1 MKRRPRNSKLIAE
14 INIAPFTDVILVL
27 LIVFIVTTPLIY
39 RSSIKIALP
48 RVSNNQQPLET
59 KDINVSITSTGDIY
73 LNNEKFN
80 LKLDLDVF
88 KFKLKHMMKSYNDP
102 AIIIN
107 GDRNVKYDY
116 VVQVID
122 AATAS
127 ASILTTAACGFD
139 DASSRSGGG
148 PTSGR

>member
-1 MKRRPRNSKLIAE
+1 MKRRPRNSKLIAD

-27 LIVFIVTTPLIY
+27 LIVFMVTTPIIY

-48 RVSNNQQPLET
+48 QVSNNQQVVESR
-59 KDINVSITSTGDIY
+59 DINVSITSNGDVFLDNQKY
-73 LNNEKFN
+73 N
-80 LKLDLDVF
+80 LKWDLDLF
-88 KFKLKHMMKSYNDP
+88 KFKLKHLMKKLNDP

-122 AATAS
+122 TAS
-127 ASILTTAACGFD
+127 KIGIKHLVLATEFK
-139 DASSRSGGG
+139 R
-148 PTSGR
+148 

>member
-1 MKRRPRNSKLIAE
+1 MIRRPRNSKLIAE

-27 LIVFIVTTPLIY
+27 LIIFMVTTPLIY

-48 RVSNNQQPLET
+48 QVSENQQPLET
-59 KDINVSITSTGDIY
+59 KDINVMVSATGEVY
-73 LNNEKFN
+73 LENQKYN
-80 LKLDLDVF
+80 LKLDRDLLRF
-88 KFKLKHMMKSYNDP
+88 KMRGLAKSYKNS

-122 AATAS
+122 AASKAGIKHLVLATE
-127 ASILTTAACGFD
+127 FK
-139 DASSRSGGG
+139 R
-148 PTSGR
+148 

>member
-1 MKRRPRNSKLIAE
+1 MRRRERNSKLIAE

-27 LIVFIVTTPLIY
+27 LIVFMVTTPLIY

-48 RVSNNQQPLET
+48 KVSHNQQPLESR
-59 KDINVSITSTGDIY
+59 DINVSVTSSGEVFLD
-73 LNNEKFN
+73 NEKFN
-80 LKLDLDVF
+80 LKLDLDIF
-88 KFKLKHMMKSYNDP
+88 KFKLAHIMKTYHDP

-122 AATAS
+122 AASKAGIKHLVLATE
-127 ASILTTAACGFD
+127 FK
-139 DASSRSGGG
+139 R
-148 PTSGR
+148 

>member
-1 MKRRPRNSKLIAE
+1 MRRRQRNSKLIAE

-27 LIVFIVTTPLIY
+27 LIVFMVTTPLIY

-48 RVSNNQQPLET
+48 QVSNNQQPLESR
-59 KDINVSITSTGDIY
+59 DINVSITSLGEVY
-73 LNNEKFN
+73 LDKERFN
-80 LKLDLDVF
+80 LKMDLDLF
-88 KFKLKHMMKSYNDP
+88 KFRLKHLMKAYNDP

-122 AATAS
+122 AA
-127 ASILTTAACGFD
+127 
-139 DASSRSGGG
+139 SRVGIKHLVLA
-148 PTSGR
+148 TEFKR

>member
-1 MKRRPRNSKLIAE
+1 MRRRQRNTRLIAD

-27 LIVFIVTTPLIY
+27 LIIFMVTTPLIY

-48 RVSNNQQPLET
+48 QVSNNQQPLQT
-59 KDINVSITSTGDIY
+59 KDINVSITPLGEVFLD
-73 LNNEKFN
+73 NERYN
-80 LKLDLDVF
+80 LKLDLDIF
-88 KFKLKHMMKSYNDP
+88 KFKLKHLMKTYRDP

-122 AATAS
+122 AASKVGIKHLVLATE
-127 ASILTTAACGFD
+127 FK
-139 DASSRSGGG
+139 R
-148 PTSGR
+148 

>member
-1 MKRRPRNSKLIAE
+1 MRRRQRNSKLMAE

-27 LIVFIVTTPLIY
+27 LIVFMVTTPLIY

-48 RVSNNQQPLET
+48 RVSHNQQLLESR
-59 KDINVSITSTGDIY
+59 DINVSITSVGEIY
-73 LNNEKFN
+73 LDNERYN
-80 LKLDLDVF
+80 LKLDFDIF
-88 KFKLKHMMKSYNDP
+88 KFKLKQIMKTTNDP

-122 AATAS
+122 AASKAGIKHLVLATE
-127 ASILTTAACGFD
+127 FK
-139 DASSRSGGG
+139 R
-148 PTSGR
+148 

>member
-1 MKRRPRNSKLIAE
+1 MRQRHQKSKLISE

-27 LIVFIVTTPLIY
+27 LIVFMVTTPLIY

-48 RVSNNQQPLET
+48 QVSNNQQTLES
-59 KDINVSITSTGDIY
+59 KDINVNITAGGEVFMA
-73 LNNEKFN
+73 NERYN

-88 KFKLKHMMKSYNDP
+88 KFKLKHIMKTYSDP
-102 AIIIN
+102 AIIIY

-122 AATAS
+122 AASKVGIKHLVLATE
-127 ASILTTAACGFD
+127 IK
-139 DASSRSGGG
+139 R
-148 PTSGR
+148 

>member
-1 MKRRPRNSKLIAE
+1 MKRRVRNSKLIAE

-27 LIVFIVTTPLIY
+27 LIVFMVTTPLIY

-48 RVSNNQQPLET
+48 QVSNNQQIVESH
-59 KDINVSITSTGDIY
+59 DINVSITSTGEVY
-73 LNNEKFN
+73 LDGEKYN
-80 LKLDLDVF
+80 LKLDLDVL
-88 KFKLKHMMKSYNDP
+88 KFKTYNDP

-122 AATAS
+122 AASKVGIKHLVLATE
-127 ASILTTAACGFD
+127 FK
-139 DASSRSGGG
+139 R
-148 PTSGR
+148 

>member
-1 MKRRPRNSKLIAE
+1 LIAE

-27 LIVFIVTTPLIY
+27 LIVFMVTTPMIL

-48 RVSNNQQPLET
+48 KVSNNQQSVET
-59 KDINVSITSTGDIY
+59 KDINVSITSGGEVY
-73 LNNEKFN
+73 LENERYN

-88 KFKLKHMMKSYNDP
+88 KFKLKKLMKSYNDP

-122 AATAS
+122 AASKVGIKHLVLATE
-127 ASILTTAACGFD
+127 FK
-139 DASSRSGGG
+139 R
-148 PTSGR
+148 

>member
-1 MKRRPRNSKLIAE
+1 MAD

-27 LIVFIVTTPLIY
+27 LIIFMVTTPLIF

-48 RVSNNQQPLET
+48 QISNNQQALES
-59 KDINVSITSTGDIY
+59 KDINVSITSSGDVY
-73 LNNEKFN
+73 LNNERYN

-88 KFKLKHMMKSYNDP
+88 KFKLKQIMRKYDDP

-122 AATAS
+122 AASKVGIKHLVLATE
-127 ASILTTAACGFD
+127 FKH
-139 DASSRSGGG
+139 
-148 PTSGR
+148 

>member
-1 MKRRPRNSKLIAE
+1 MIAE

-27 LIVFIVTTPLIY
+27 LIIFMVTTPLIY

-48 RVSNNQQPLET
+48 QVSHNQQPLESR
-59 KDINVSITSTGDIY
+59 DINVSITSGGEVFLD
-73 LNNEKFN
+73 NERYN
-80 LKLDLDVF
+80 LKMDLDVF
-88 KFKLKHMMKSYNDP
+88 KFKLKRLMKTYNDP

-122 AATAS
+122 AASKVGIKHLVLATE
-127 ASILTTAACGFD
+127 FK
-139 DASSRSGGG
+139 R
-148 PTSGR
+148 

>member
-1 MKRRPRNSKLIAE
+1 MRRRQRNSKLIAD

-27 LIVFIVTTPLIY
+27 LIVFMVTTPLIV
-39 RSSIKIALP
+39 RSSIKIVLP
-48 RVSNNQQPLET
+48 QVSNNQQPLES
-59 KDINVSITSTGDIY
+59 KDINVSITSVGEVY
-73 LNNEKFN
+73 LENERYN

-88 KFKLKHMMKSYNDP
+88 KFKLKHIMKSYNDP

-122 AATAS
+122 AASKVGIKHLVLATE
-127 ASILTTAACGFD
+127 FK
-139 DASSRSGGG
+139 R
-148 PTSGR
+148 

>member
-1 MKRRPRNSKLIAE
+1 MRKRQRNSKLIAD

-27 LIVFIVTTPLIY
+27 LIVFMVTTPLIY

-48 RVSNNQQPLET
+48 QVSNNKQPLQSR
-59 KDINVSITSTGDIY
+59 DINVDITPAGEVY
-73 LNNEKFN
+73 LDNERYN

-88 KFKLKHMMKSYNDP
+88 KFKLKKMMKSYSEP
-102 AIIIN
+102 SIIIN

-122 AATAS
+122 AASKVGIKHLVLATE
-127 ASILTTAACGFD
+127 FK
-139 DASSRSGGG
+139 R
-148 PTSGR
+148 

>member
-1 MKRRPRNSKLIAE
+1 MAE

-48 RVSNNQQPLET
+48 RVSNNQQLSET
-59 KDINVSITSTGDIY
+59 KDINVNITANGEVFLENERYNLRLDADI
-73 LNNEKFN
+73 FR
-80 LKLDLDVF
+80 
-88 KFKLKHMMKSYNDP
+88 FKLKNIMKTYSDP

-107 GDRNVKYDY
+107 GDRNVRYDY

-122 AATAS
+122 AASKAGIKHL
-127 ASILTTAACGFD
+127 ILSTELK
-139 DASSRSGGG
+139 R
-148 PTSGR
+148 

>member
-1 MKRRPRNSKLIAE
+1 MRRRPRNSRLIAE

-27 LIVFIVTTPLIY
+27 LIVFMVTTPLIL

-48 RVSNNQQPLET
+48 QVSHNQQPLEN
-59 KDINVSITSTGDIY
+59 KDINVSVTAAGDIY
-73 LNNEKFN
+73 LDNQRYN

-88 KFKLKHMMKSYNDP
+88 KFKLRKIMKTYSDP

-122 AATAS
+122 AASKVGIKHLVLATE
-127 ASILTTAACGFD
+127 FK
-139 DASSRSGGG
+139 R
-148 PTSGR
+148 

>member
-1 MKRRPRNSKLIAE
+1 MRRRQRNSRLIAE

-48 RVSNNQQPLET
+48 QVSHNQQPLET
-59 KDINVSITSTGDIY
+59 KDINVSITSGGEVFLD
-73 LNNEKFN
+73 NERYN
-80 LKLDLDVF
+80 LKLDLDIF
-88 KFKLKHMMKSYNDP
+88 KFKLKHIMKTYNDP
-102 AIIIN
+102 AIIID

-122 AATAS
+122 AASKAGIKHL
-127 ASILTTAACGFD
+127 ILATEFKNSD
-139 DASSRSGGG
+139 RH
-148 PTSGR
+148 